1 MKNRKIALVGE
12 EQEVLWEGM
21 RIFLEQYGYEWAK
34 KESEA
39 DWLITGNCIKEKKL
53 RVKKSG
59 RECSISYWKK
69 AHFYLSLIHI

>member
-34 KESEA
+34 KESERSEERRV
-39 DWLITGNCIKEKKL
+39 GKE
-53 RVKKSG
+53 
-59 RECSISYWKK
+59 C
-69 AHFYLSLIHI
+69 